1 MRYIKSMNNSQKSI
15 CNDKVN
21 ITVVVSRKELDAID
35 AFLKPF
41 CGSRGPFI
49 KQIVLE
55 KIGYK
60 EKEAAE

>member
-1 MRYIKSMNNSQKSI
+1 MNNSQKST

-21 ITVVVSRKELDAID
+21 ITVVVSRKELEAID
-35 AFLKPF
+35 TFLKPF

-49 KQIVLE
+49 KQLVLE

-60 EKEAAE
+60 EKETAE